1 MTNNLISSTDNDI
14 VDAISKIN
22 ITGNNI
28 PEAWYKTIQ
37 KTRKHP
43 YLHAII
49 LLSEIVYWYRPKE
62 VCDEATGERT
72 YKKKFTADLW
82 QVSMSTLSDKFGL
95 SKDQS
100 RTALDFL
107 EADIQIIKRHYRT
120 IDSRTG
126 KLSNVMYIE
135 LIPDVLMNLTYPDVS
150 STDNENIPDGS
161 EISSNTYLEKSEGIL
176 EILLDPIRENSNTYT
191 DNTLKNTEE
200 NNAETT
206 TTDGAVVCCCD
217 DSLLS
222 YIKEK
227 FSKYNL
233 MDKEIIQIA
242 NAAKDGTKD
251 IDSAYE
257 YITNYT
263 KPIKNIVSFIIATI
277 KNGWI
282 VQEPIKPAKEK
293 SHKELHGFEGREYDF
308 NKLEA
313 ELFNRNL

>member
-1 MTNNLISSTDNDI
+1 MTNNLISSTGNDI

-22 ITGNNI
+22 ITGNII

-72 YKKKFTADLW
+72 YKKKFSADLW

-95 SKDQS
+95 SKDQV

-107 EADIQIIKRHYRT
+107 ENDIQVIKRHYRT

-126 KLSNVMYIE
+126 RLSNVMYIE
-135 LIPDVLMNLTYPDVS
+135 LIPDVLMNLTFPETNS
-150 STDNENIPDGS
+150 ADNENIPDGS
-161 EISSNTYLEKSEGIL
+161 EISSNTYLEKSEEVL
-176 EILLDPIRENSNTYT
+176 EILPDPTRENSNTYT
-191 DNTLKNTEE
+191 ENTLKNTEE
-200 NNAETT
+200 NNTETT
-206 TTDGAVVCCCD
+206 TTEDAVVCCCD
-217 DSLLS
+217 DSLLT

-227 FSKYNL
+227 FSKYTL
-233 MDKEIIQIA
+233 IDKEIVLIA
-242 NAAKDGTKD
+242 NAAKEGIKD
-251 IDSAYE
+251 IDRAYK

-263 KPIKNIVSFIIATI
+263 KPIKNIVPFIIATI

-282 VQEPIKPAKEK
+282 VQEPIEPAKEK
-293 SHKELHGFEGREYDF
+293 SHKDLYGFESRDYDF
-308 NKLEA
+308 DALEK
-313 ELFNRNL
+313 ELVNRF